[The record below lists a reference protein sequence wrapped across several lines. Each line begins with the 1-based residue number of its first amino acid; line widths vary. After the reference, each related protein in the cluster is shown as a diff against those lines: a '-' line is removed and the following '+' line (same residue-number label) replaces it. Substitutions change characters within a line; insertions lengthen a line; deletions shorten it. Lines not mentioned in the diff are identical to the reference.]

1 MSLKLF
7 TICLYNIIM
16 KAIFLDRDG
25 IINKDHS
32 YVYKKED
39 FEFCDGIFETLSYLV
54 SLGYTLFIVTNQ
66 SGIGRGYYSEE
77 DFNKLTAWM
86 LEVFMQKGIKITKVY
101 HCPHSPD
108 ENCICRKPKAG
119 MFKRAKEEFGIDMK
133 NSWMIGDK
141 LSDIQAGK
149 NAGIPNTIFVNSS
162 KCQEASYSIK
172 SILDT
177 INIIKD

>member
-1 MSLKLF
+1 
-7 TICLYNIIM
+7 M

-32 YVYKKED
+32 YIYKKED
-39 FEFCDGIFETLSYLV
+39 FEFCDGIFETLGHFI

-77 DFNKLTAWM
+77 DFEKLTTWM
-86 LEVFMQKGIKITKVY
+86 LEVLMHNNIKISKVY

-108 ENCICRKPKAG
+108 ENCICRKPKIG
-119 MFKRAKEEFGIDMK
+119 MFKKAQEEFEIDMK

-141 LSDIQAGK
+141 PSDIQAGQ
-149 NAGIPNTIFVNSS
+149 NANIGNTIFVNKTST
-162 KCQEASYSIK
+162 CEDASYSVK